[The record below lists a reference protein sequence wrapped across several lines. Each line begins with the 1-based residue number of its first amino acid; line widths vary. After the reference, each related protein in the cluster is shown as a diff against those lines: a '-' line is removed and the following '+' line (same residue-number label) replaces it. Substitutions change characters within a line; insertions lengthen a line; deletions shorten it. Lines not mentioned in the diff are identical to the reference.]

1 MIAALINAIEIVIGG
16 TLGTL
21 FRGRISDRF
30 TNTLMAA
37 MGLVIIG
44 LGVQGAVCSNNTL
57 CVVVSMALGAI
68 IGELLHID
76 RFLDGVGDKAMNQFK
91 DKKFADGQFSEGFIN
106 ASVLFVTGAMAILGS
121 IEAGINQNYSIL
133 ITKTVIDTV
142 VAVTM
147 SSAMGVGV
155 VFSFAPVLIWEGLLT
170 LLAGAVSPLLGAEV
184 ITELSAVGGVV
195 FIGMG
200 INMTGITDRKI
211 NISNLIPALIIPI
224 IYMPFSSWLGGLF

>member
-1 MIAALINAIEIVIGG
+1 
-16 TLGTL
+16 
-21 FRGRISDRF
+21 
-30 TNTLMAA
+30 
-37 MGLVIIG
+37 
-44 LGVQGAVCSNNTL
+44 
-57 CVVVSMALGAI
+57 
-68 IGELLHID
+68 
-76 RFLDGVGDKAMNQFK
+76 MNLFK

-155 VFSFAPVLIWEGLLT
+155 VFSFAPVFIWEGLLT
-170 LLAGAVSPLLGAEV
+170 LLAGVVSPVLGAEV

-224 IYMPFSSWLGGLF
+224 IYMPFSAWLGGLF